1 MGGDRRGPTAA
12 ASCAPRSPSC
22 TPAGRQLGCAQ
33 REELGPYS
41 VCVMAVGT
49 AVEQVFVPKGRGGLS
64 PSFSLVA
71 ALTRW
76 RQCLGEGHLAELI
89 HERVAVAHKTGR
101 VARVSFMR
109 PASP

>member
-1 MGGDRRGPTAA
+1 GGDRRGPTAA
-12 ASCAPRSPSC
+12 ASCAPRSPSR

-41 VCVMAVGT
+41 VCVMAAGT

-76 RQCLGEGHLAELI
+76 RQCLGEGHPWR
-89 HERVAVAHKTGR
+89 H
-101 VARVSFMR
+101 SFRNAWRWRAR
-109 PASP
+109 PAGWLE